1 MVRANRCKIIFARR
15 SPMYRSSR
23 RRVYVL
29 RLTFT
34 SPPQQQ
40 RVNENKN
47 KEEQRIRREFV
58 LFVSQDTRI
67 DLHAWL
73 IGRKKGGEGGGER
86 RKIEN
91 KRRQIRGWRVPENF
105 HSMAL
110 RSLVIFF
117 FFFFSHLVLK
127 MAHLRESC
135 NQVESR

>member
-1 MVRANRCKIIFARR
+1 M
-15 SPMYRSSR
+15 
-23 RRVYVL
+23 
-29 RLTFT
+29 
-34 SPPQQQ
+34 
-40 RVNENKN
+40 NENKN

-117 FFFFSHLVLK
+117 FFFFLTWFSRWPTFVRVVIK
-127 MAHLRESC
+127 W
-135 NQVESR
+135 NQDNKKAWKKGGSNGTTSVFLIIYNLGGGVGGAVTIYI

>member
-34 SPPQQQ
+34 SPPTTKGEQEQ
-40 RVNENKN
+40 RGTKKN
-47 KEEQRIRREFV
+47 KEEEEEKFV
-58 LFVSQDTRI
+58 LFVSRSQHRRI

-73 IGRKKGGEGGGER
+73 IRRKKRGEGRGGGR
-86 RKIEN
+86 REIEN

-117 FFFFSHLVLK
+117 FFSLG
-127 MAHLRESC
+127 S
-135 NQVESR
+135 QDGPPS

>member
-34 SPPQQQ
+34 SPPTTTKGEQEQ
-40 RVNENKN
+40 RGTKKN
-47 KEEQRIRREFV
+47 KEEEEEKFV
-58 LFVSQDTRI
+58 LFVSRSQHRRI

-73 IGRKKGGEGGGER
+73 IRRKKRGEGRGGGR
-86 RKIEN
+86 REIEN

-117 FFFFSHLVLK
+117 FFSLG
-127 MAHLRESC
+127 S
-135 NQVESR
+135 QDGPPS